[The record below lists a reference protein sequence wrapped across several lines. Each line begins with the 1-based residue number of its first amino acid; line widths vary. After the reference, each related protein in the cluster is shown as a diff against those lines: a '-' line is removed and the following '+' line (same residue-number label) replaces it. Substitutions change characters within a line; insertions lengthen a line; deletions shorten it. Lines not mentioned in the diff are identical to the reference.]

1 MVQKNIAI
9 AIIIIILFLILAIAG
24 FGIYAM
30 QNHVSFFSK
39 KRAVDEESGEE
50 GG

>member
-1 MVQKNIAI
+1 MKRNITI
-9 AIIIIILFLILAIAG
+9 AVIIIILFLILAIAG

-39 KRAVDEESGEE
+39 KRAVDEESAEE
-50 GG
+50 G

>member
-1 MVQKNIAI
+1 MKKNNAI
-9 AIIIIILFLILAIAG
+9 ALIIIILFLILAVAG

-39 KRAVDEESGEE
+39 KRAVDEESAEE

>member
-9 AIIIIILFLILAIAG
+9 AIIIIILFIILAIAG

-30 QNHVSFFSK
+30 QNHVLFFSK
-39 KRAVDEESGEE
+39 KRAVDEESAEE
-50 GG
+50 G

>member
-1 MVQKNIAI
+1 MKRNIAI
-9 AIIIIILFLILAIAG
+9 AVIIIILFLVLAAAG

-30 QNHVSFFSK
+30 QNHVSLFSK

-50 GG
+50 A

>member
-1 MVQKNIAI
+1 MVKKNITI
-9 AIIIIILFLILAIAG
+9 AIIIIILFLILAVAG

-30 QNHVSFFSK
+30 QNHVSIFSR

-50 GG
+50 G